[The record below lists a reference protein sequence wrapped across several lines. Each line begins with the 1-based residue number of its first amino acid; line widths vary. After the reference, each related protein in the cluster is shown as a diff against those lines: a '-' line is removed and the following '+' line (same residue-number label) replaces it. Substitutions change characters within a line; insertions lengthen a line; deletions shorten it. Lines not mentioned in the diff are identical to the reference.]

1 MAEKS
6 SPEQKIIDRALK
18 NLKRAV
24 DAVQHNYSAGV
35 DDLRFAN
42 GDQWDSTEKARRS
55 RSGRPALTVNV
66 LPKYIDLS

>member
-55 RSGRPALTVNV
+55 RSVEGLRCDSGGEGQV
-66 LPKYIDLS
+66 L